1 MSPSAHFLLQMIK
14 IYHNPKCSKSRQ
26 ALELLQN
33 KGITPQVILYLEQG
47 LSEAEIK
54 EILAKLK
61 LPVRD
66 IMRTKEDEFK
76 EQNLDDKNLSDEDLI
91 TAIIKTPKL
100 LERPIVI
107 NGNKAASG
115 RPTEN
120 ILEIV

>member
-107 NGNKAASG
+107 NGNKAAIG

>member
-1 MSPSAHFLLQMIK
+1 MIK

-47 LSEAEIK
+47 LSEAELK

-66 IMRTKEDEFK
+66 IMRTKDDEFK
-76 EQNLDDKNLSDEDLI
+76 EQNLDNKNLSDEDLI
-91 TAIIKTPKL
+91 AAILKTPKL
-100 LERPIVI
+100 LERPIVL
-107 NGNKAASG
+107 NNNKAAIG

-120 ILEIV
+120 ILEIL

>member
-1 MSPSAHFLLQMIK
+1 MIK

-107 NGNKAASG
+107 NGNKAAIG